1 MKRDVQLFG
10 LRIPSVLREKLGALA
25 KKNERTITA
34 EIIFR
39 LEVNVEA
46 EHQMMAGENG
56 NTIEAIYA
64 ANAAIARHQQEI
76 ADWVNNLRKS
86 QVDLKVSE
94 EKPDYNAIVN
104 MLPEADRQILD
115 LAHGLSA
122 DARASLISLL
132 KLTSVGTQKK

>member
-10 LRIPSVLREKLGALA
+10 LRIPTDLRDTLGVLA
-25 KKNERTITA
+25 KKNERTVTA

-39 LEVNVEA
+39 LEQSVEA
-46 EHQMMAGENG
+46 EHQMMARREG
-56 NTIEAIYA
+56 NTMDAIYA

-76 ADWVNNLRKS
+76 AAWLDNLRK
-86 QVDLKVSE
+86 VKENLKVSE
-94 EKPDYNAIVN
+94 EKPDYNAVVN
-104 MLPEADRQILD
+104 MLPDADRQVLD

-132 KLTSVGTQKK
+132 KQTSGGKKT